1 MVEGDLPDLG
11 FIEEIS
17 LSRAVTVKIEIL
29 SLTVVNWL
37 ERLRVPV
44 ALVETLRC
52 RLPATVLRCVGDA
65 HGEATMAIRILNE
78 VLLFSCV
85 LAFAM
90 GVVLAAA
97 SMLQN

>member
-1 MVEGDLPDLG
+1 MVEGDLPELG
-11 FIEEIS
+11 LIEEIF
-17 LSRAVTVKIEIL
+17 LSRAPNCQDSF

-37 ERLRVPV
+37 GHLRVPV

-52 RLPATVLRCVGDA
+52 RLLATVLRCAGDA

>member
-11 FIEEIS
+11 FIEEIC
-17 LSRAVTVKIEIL
+17 LNRAVTVEIVAL
-29 SLTVVNWL
+29 LVNWL